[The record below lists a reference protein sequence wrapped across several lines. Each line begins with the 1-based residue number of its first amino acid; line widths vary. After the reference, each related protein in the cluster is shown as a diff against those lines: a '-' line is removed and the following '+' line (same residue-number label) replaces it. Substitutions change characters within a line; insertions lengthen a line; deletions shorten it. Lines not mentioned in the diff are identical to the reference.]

1 MGSAYL
7 AAELAVLETMTVTEV
22 SPSLRIGTYDA
33 IAQSQPG
40 DTLRR
45 LAINAR
51 EAQQEF
57 FASGSD
63 ADLAELHRQG
73 DNDAS
78 TALLERHSGFIW
90 QQANKRREALEGFP
104 ALSVDDLFQAGAMR
118 LLRSADRY
126 TPEKVESDAKFLSY
140 AGQGIKRSMDALI
153 KNEGR
158 NVRLPIHVRDMLGTV
173 DRLNGGRRAS
183 NQPALS
189 PAEIA
194 YELGIPEES
203 LDPED
208 ATARRLAWWRLLA
221 DHMRSLDGGDPGD
234 DSSLA
239 NENMLDRTVTLKS
252 LTSDRAELD
261 PDAEFLLRDLQQA
274 VRDVAM
280 VLDIRERRVLQMQ
293 FGIPLVVGE
302 PTTGWSMNE
311 RDTAKALRI
320 SPTRVRQIRTKAI
333 AKLSRPQNHG
343 NLKAQLN
350 G

>member
-239 NENMLDRTVTLKS
+239 NEN
-252 LTSDRAELD
+252 
-261 PDAEFLLRDLQQA
+261 
-274 VRDVAM
+274 
-280 VLDIRERRVLQMQ
+280 VLQMQ